1 MRRFFTTR
9 LVFLRRFPAEAFT
22 VPSNP
27 NKLRIAREAFSD
39 AVSGATFTTV
49 VGEVRPLG
57 ELAVEDGLLVAGN
70 PARPDSAIDWLN
82 DPGIL
87 LAVAIYIDSQ

>member
-49 VGEVRPLG
+49 VGDSRPLG
-57 ELAVEDGLLVAGN
+57 EDGLLVAGN